1 MADSGD
7 VREVAKKLL
16 EGSAK
21 EDDGDPQQKVWAGFL

>member
-16 EGSAK
+16 EGVAK
-21 EDDGDPQQKVWAGFL
+21 EDDDPQQNVWAGFL

>member
-16 EGSAK
+16 EGFAK
-21 EDDGDPQQKVWAGFL
+21 EDDDPQQKVWAGFL